1 MMSVA
6 SSASRTTTPAP
17 TTKSAPT
24 GVTGATGVA
33 AFLDGARVT
42 VAATRVATRAA
53 STSIHR
59 RHRQGLHLL
68 HLQAR
73 PTRLPHARVLS
84 AARTPSSATRAA
96 QPEPAAPVR
105 HARRVLRVK
114 FAAAARATPAA
125 HAPPVRR
132 APTRRGTPTGTLVAP
147 HARNAPRD
155 SMASVTRG
163 PAVVVD
169 SVARA
174 SASHSAR
181 PHALGS
187 PQAHAPHGLKAKQRR
202 STSA

>member
-1 MMSVA
+1 MSVA
-6 SSASRTTTPAP
+6 SSAARTTTTAP
-17 TTKSAPT
+17 TTKSAPP
-24 GVTGATGVA
+24 GVTGAATLATFLGGHVTG
-33 AFLDGARVT
+33 
-42 VAATRVATRAA
+42 AATRIAMTAA
-53 STSIHR
+53 RSSIHR
-59 RHRQGLHLL
+59 RHRQGLDLL

-187 PQAHAPHGLKAKQRR
+187 PQAHARHGLKAKQRR